1 MGLAESE
8 VVLCTMFPFAGAVST
23 SVEQARESAY
33 PKTLP
38 KRAPPAMP
46 ARTSFDNDP
55 ILIYECIRGFLI
67 GRAD

>member
-8 VVLCTMFPFAGAVST
+8 VVLCTISPFTSDVST
-23 SVEQARESAY
+23 PVEQARESAY
-33 PKTLP
+33 PRTLP

-55 ILIYECIRGFLI
+55 IGVI
-67 GRAD
+67 

>member
-8 VVLCTMFPFAGAVST
+8 VVLCTSAVST
-23 SVEQARESAY
+23 PVEPVEQARESAY

-38 KRAPPAMP
+38 KRTPPAMP

-55 ILIYECIRGFLI
+55 ILISDSE
-67 GRAD
+67 